1 MTSHSDA
8 REFSCHFCDKT
19 YKYKKGL
26 NRHIKKF
33 HNFGVFDMIKPL
45 KKQFKI
51 EDFLDL
57 AKEEKYQPIKVWD
70 FAKGKEVQILFNW
83 KIKDEVFI

>member
-45 KKQFKI
+45 KKQFK
-51 EDFLDL
+51 
-57 AKEEKYQPIKVWD
+57 
-70 FAKGKEVQILFNW
+70 EVQILFNW